1 MTARRDTASGQRST
15 RDRQPSRPN
24 SENCQ
29 EVMVVDGG
37 CPLPFSGQCDQNTN
51 AMAPIS
57 LSGTVGVPRGSNSQF
72 SMARFTGCN
81 FGEAQ
86 PFRRGRGTLR
96 PKQTSQ
102 RMRYEP
108 KYAVVRNFLFQAM
121 KEIQIGVELVGGVR
135 QRGGIGADP
144 DREHI
149 FNIGGSS
156 Y

>member
-1 MTARRDTASGQRST
+1 MIANQVGPTPKTVRR
-15 RDRQPSRPN
+15 SR
-24 SENCQ
+24 E
-29 EVMVVDGG
+29 VDGG

-57 LSGTVGVPRGSNSQF
+57 LSGTVGVPRGSISQF

-81 FGEAQ
+81 FGQAQ

-102 RMRYEP
+102 PMRYEP
-108 KYAVVRNFLFQAM
+108 KYAVVRNFLIQAM
-121 KEIQIGVELVGGVR
+121 KEIQIGVELVGGIR